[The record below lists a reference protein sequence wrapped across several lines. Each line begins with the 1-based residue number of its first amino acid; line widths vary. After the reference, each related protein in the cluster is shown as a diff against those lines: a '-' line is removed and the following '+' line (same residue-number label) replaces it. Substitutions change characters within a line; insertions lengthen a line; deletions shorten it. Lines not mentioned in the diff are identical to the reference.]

1 LIRKRCKTPETE
13 KEEDADQDQ
22 AHHQDVEGN
31 ACCLLS
37 FLSTLPFLPAASSLT
52 SLPLFHHR
60 RSPSNDY
67 NTNTQSYEYQY
78 NKKNAPPPYST
89 DTSYIIQQQQQQA
102 AIAAQQAMMGTGMPQ
117 HHPPPA
123 TGSNNLF
130 IGGNLP
136 GSSTNQED
144 AIDKKRREVYIGNLA
159 IGQTTRE
166 VLTEF
171 FNQALAHLLPDPLN
185 IPPVVNINIDNQGRF
200 AFVEYQTME
209 LATQAIRMDHQV
221 ELFGRAMHIGRPK
234 GYIEPRPGEVLPP
247 PRPLVSVKKAGVIV
261 TASGTVIVQPTNVI
275 LLLIP
280 HMAGLMKD
288 GLERQ
293 WLREDVLAEAR
304 KHVGEGGTVQR
315 VVTAVPTDT
324 VQDRMPGRVYIEYSS
339 VDEAKSG
346 LGIFN
351 DRMLDD
357 VKIRVVHVSEDEWKQ
372 TKSNS
377 GEGEEGAE
385 ETAKGEQ
392 QHEQQQEPSSS
403 GDDGTWISRHNLYLS
418 SAGSEEG
425 GGDGLIELPGLYTQL
440 PITSGI
446 TGLTVLNPTLAAK
459 AQANPSIITTLL
471 SEINEDEVPY
481 EEGYVKLRGFPS
493 YIEKKDI
500 AAFFGNCTGEGDL
513 DAGEDIKLVYASD
526 EVTSLGEAFVRIKG
540 VDAKLRLALA
550 KDKSPMQAAGGVQ
563 VEVLT
568 CVQQDLQ
575 RRINSG
581 VILK

>member
-1 LIRKRCKTPETE
+1 
-13 KEEDADQDQ
+13 
-22 AHHQDVEGN
+22 
-31 ACCLLS
+31 
-37 FLSTLPFLPAASSLT
+37 
-52 SLPLFHHR
+52 
-60 RSPSNDY
+60 
-67 NTNTQSYEYQY
+67 
-78 NKKNAPPPYST
+78 
-89 DTSYIIQQQQQQA
+89 
-102 AIAAQQAMMGTGMPQ
+102 MGTGMPL
-117 HHPPPA
+117 HGHPPPPSAA
-123 TGSNNLF
+123 TGSNNLY

-144 AIDKKRREVYIGNLA
+144 VIDKKRREVYIGNLA

-185 IPPVVNINIDNQGRF
+185 IPPVVNINMDNQGRF

-234 GYIEPRPGEVLPP
+234 GYIEPRQGEVLPP
-247 PRPLVSVKKAGVIV
+247 PRPLVAVKKAGVIV
-261 TASGTVIVQPTNVI
+261 TASGTVIVKPTNVI

-288 GLERQ
+288 ALERE
-293 WLREDVLAEAR
+293 WLREDVLEEAR
-304 KHVGEGGTVQR
+304 KHVGGDGDGGGSVKR
-315 VVTAVPTDT
+315 VVTAVPADT

-339 VDEAKSG
+339 ADEAKAG
-346 LGIFN
+346 VAIYN
-351 DRMLDD
+351 DRILDD

-372 TKSNS
+372 VTSNS
-377 GEGEEGAE
+377 NGGEGESGEKKAEGE
-385 ETAKGEQ
+385 GEQ
-392 QHEQQQEPSSS
+392 QEQPSS
-403 GDDGTWISRHNLYLS
+403 GGDGTWLSRHNLYLS
-418 SAGSEEG
+418 SAGSGEG
-425 GGDGLIELPGLYTQL
+425 GGLIELPGLYTQL

-500 AAFFGNCTGEGDL
+500 AAFFGNCMGAGHL
-513 DAGEDIKLVYASD
+513 DVDEDIKLVYASD